1 MLHQTQGIV
10 IHTVPYSDNRVI
22 AKIYTRDFGLQ
33 SFIVTVSRSKS
44 GKIKSPLLQPL
55 TQLELRV
62 EIKEKSHLHSIKDI
76 ALGVPYQH
84 LHNDI
89 VKTSLALFTA
99 ELLHR
104 TVREEERNEQLY
116 DYISKS
122 VQLLDLAIEGT
133 ADFHLLF
140 MMSLTK
146 YLGFYPLE
154 NEAGEKSVF
163 DLVNGIYID
172 GAPGHFNYLDESESR
187 LFELV
192 SRATFEDMG
201 EMNLNGEKRKVI
213 LNTLLRYY
221 EAHIPAMQKM
231 QSHEILSAVL
241 TA

>member
-1 MLHQTQGIV
+1 MLYQTQGIV

-22 AKIYTRDFGLQ
+22 AKIYTRNFGLQ

-55 TQLELRV
+55 TQLELRI
-62 EIKEKSHLHSIKDI
+62 ELKEKSALHTIKDL

-122 VQLLDLAIEGT
+122 VQLLDLSVEGA

-140 MMSLTK
+140 MMNLTK

-154 NEAGEKSVF
+154 NESGDKSVF

-172 GAPGHFNYLDESESR
+172 GAPSHFNYLDVAESR

-192 SRATFEDMG
+192 SRATFEQLG
-201 EMNLNGEKRKVI
+201 NLSLNGDKRKII

-221 EAHIPAMQKM
+221 EAHVPSMQKM
-231 QSHEILSAVL
+231 QSHEVLSIVL